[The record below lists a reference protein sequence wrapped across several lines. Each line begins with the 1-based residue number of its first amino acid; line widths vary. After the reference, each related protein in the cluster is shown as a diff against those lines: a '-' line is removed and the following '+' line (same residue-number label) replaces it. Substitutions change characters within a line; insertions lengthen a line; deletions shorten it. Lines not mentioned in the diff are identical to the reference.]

1 MRIKNEV
8 LNLKETD
15 VYSLILFALYKLREI
30 PEYSSISE
38 LAYVL
43 DKENLLNLCEFFG
56 GTTIKIPTVS
66 ELEDMMQALL
76 LYQYVNI
83 DGIEYDRA
91 IELLGH
97 QSGELRAVRRNYNNM
112 CEVLEKY
119 NFKSRSY

>member
-15 VYSLILFALYKLREI
+15 VYSLILFALYKLMDV
-30 PEYSSISE
+30 PEYSAVSE

-56 GTTIKIPTVS
+56 GTTIKIPTIS

-83 DGIEYDRA
+83 DGMEYDKA
-91 IELLGH
+91 IELLGNK
-97 QSGELRAVRRNYNNM
+97 SSELRSVKRNYNNM
-112 CEVLEKY
+112 CEVLDKY
-119 NFKSRSY
+119 NFKARTY

>member
-15 VYSLILFALYKLREI
+15 VYSLILFALYKLRDI
-30 PEYSSISE
+30 PEYSAISE

-43 DKENLLNLCEFFG
+43 DKKNLLNLCEFFG
-56 GTTIKIPTVS
+56 GTTITIPTIN

-83 DGIEYDRA
+83 DGMEYDKA
-91 IELLGH
+91 IELIGH
-97 QSGELRAVRRNYNNM
+97 KQGELRTVRKNYNNM
-112 CEVLEKY
+112 CEVLDKY

>member
-15 VYSLILFALYKLREI
+15 VYSLILFALYKLREV
-30 PEYSSISE
+30 PEYSAISE

-43 DKENLLNLCEFFG
+43 DKQNLLNLCEFFG
-56 GTTIKIPTVS
+56 GTTIKIPTIT

-83 DGIEYDRA
+83 DGMEYDKA
-91 IELLGH
+91 IELIGH
-97 QSGELRAVRRNYNNM
+97 KAGELRTVRKNYNNM
-112 CEVLEKY
+112 CEVLDKY